1 MRYRGYDLSGL
12 LDFDRLDD
20 TLDVKVP
27 RDPVF
32 MHDLRYFRGHSF
44 LSIKSFF
51 PRMHQAVPDQLHR
64 AVLGNSSIQ
73 THQAVP
79 GTSFPRQAAPCQES
93 PSSTAPACVMGSFPQ
108 PPYHEPVFWISCP
121 GHHYFVYERKGC
133 IVFKK
138 IRILTNRI
146 VKDQISRSSVFSY

>member
-1 MRYRGYDLSGL
+1 MHRPCQISCTAPLGNPPFRRTRPCRGLPGQPAPCQS
-12 LDFDRLDD
+12 
-20 TLDVKVP
+20 
-27 RDPVF
+27 
-32 MHDLRYFRGHSF
+32 S
-44 LSIKSFF
+44 SS
-51 PRMHQAVPDQLHR
+51 AVPDQSRLLPRTHQVVPDQLPPIR
-64 AVLGNSSIQ
+64 KLLIQ
-73 THQAVP
+73 THHRARD
-79 GTSFPRQAAPCQES
+79 FLPRQAAPCQES